1 MDRPVRV
8 AFDIGGVLSKYPT
21 ILRAMAQA
29 LHDGGAEVFVITDM
43 RTPDRVLELLE
54 ANGFGFINPA
64 NIICADFELYGE
76 GCKAVL
82 LEQLYID
89 VFLDDFPA
97 YLVRGCPVRLLVQPD
112 LELPYYDDSWQ
123 TDGAEGEFGRRQR
136 VRRFTDH

>member
-8 AFDIGGVLSKYPT
+8 AFDIGGVLSKYPV
-21 ILRAMAQA
+21 ILQAMAQA

-43 RTPDRVLELLE
+43 QGPDRVLELLE

-64 NIICADFELYGE
+64 NIICADFETYGE
-76 GCKAVL
+76 GCKAVV
-82 LEQLYID
+82 LERLYID

-97 YLVRGCPVRLLVQPD
+97 YVTRGCPVRLLVQPD
-112 LELPYYDDSWQ
+112 LETPYYDDSWQ

>member
-64 NIICADFELYGE
+64 NIMCADFETYGE
-76 GCKAVL
+76 GCKAVAARAAL
-82 LEQLYID
+82 HRRLPGRLPGLRDQGL
-89 VFLDDFPA
+89 P
-97 YLVRGCPVRLLVQPD
+97 CPPPGAARPRDAVLRRLLAD
-112 LELPYYDDSWQ
+112 RW
-123 TDGAEGEFGRRQR
+123 RRGR
-136 VRRFTDH
+136 VRPAAESATFH